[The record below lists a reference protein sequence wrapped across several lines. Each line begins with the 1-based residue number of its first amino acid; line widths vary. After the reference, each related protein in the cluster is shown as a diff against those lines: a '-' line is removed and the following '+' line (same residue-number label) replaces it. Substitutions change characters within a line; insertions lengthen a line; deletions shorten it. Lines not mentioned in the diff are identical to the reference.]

1 LITSHQTRCNISV
14 IIFLK
19 LSFGGNN
26 MKNKFEVS
34 TLILRVILGVS
45 FFIHGLVKFQGGIEN
60 IVGWFESIGLPGAL
74 AYVVAFVEVVGGLA
88 VVIGLGTRIVSV
100 LLSLV
105 MIGAIIKVKLAVGFL
120 GNGQMAGYELDLAF
134 LAMAVVIAINGSN
147 IFALDHL
154 IFNKP
159 TNRNKSNTVA

>member
-1 LITSHQTRCNISV
+1 
-14 IIFLK
+14 
-19 LSFGGNN
+19 

-74 AYVVAFVEVVGGLA
+74 AYVVAFVEMVGGLA

>member
-1 LITSHQTRCNISV
+1 
-14 IIFLK
+14 
-19 LSFGGNN
+19 

-60 IVGWFESIGLPGAL
+60 IVGWFESSGLPGAL
-74 AYVVAFVEVVGGLA
+74 AYVVAFVEMVGGLA

-159 TNRNKSNTVA
+159 TNRNKSNTVV